1 MTIAN
6 IFTQALLDHW
16 AAPRYQRSGWTKEIQ
31 GLYSRNLDVSLGSK
45 TLTSL
50 TPKKVKAWHRGM
62 KKKPT
67 EANRALS
74 LLSRLFTYAQEE
86 ELIDL
91 ERTNPCSL
99 VKRFKT
105 GSRRRHSTEDELISI
120 LRILERERSSHPRE
134 VLFLEMI
141 LYTGARPSSIER
153 MRLKDIEFIDHEGER
168 YGFYEFKGKGSADS
182 GELES
187 VVLPPVIVK
196 ELMQLISNG
205 SLMVTGK
212 FIEKRKSSVLPIEP
226 KLKNRINPK
235 TVLGIKTPARFWN
248 RIRKE
253 VGCEDLWIRDF
264 RRTFASVGLAE
275 NVGIGVISEL
285 LNHKSEQTSKIYARL
300 DIGPRLKAVAK
311 IADKIERLAG

>member
-16 AAPRYQRSGWTKEIQ
+16 AAPRFQRSGWTKEIQ
-31 GLYSRNLDVSLGSK
+31 GLYSRNLDHSLGSK
-45 TLTSL
+45 TLKSL
-50 TPKKVKAWHRGM
+50 TPKKVKAWHKGM
-62 KKKPT
+62 RKKPT

-74 LLSRLFTYAQEE
+74 LLSRLFTYAMEE
-86 ELIDL
+86 ELIPL
-91 ERTNPCSL
+91 GANPCTY
-99 VKRFKT
+99 VKKFKT
-105 GSRRRHSTEDELISI
+105 GSRRRHASKEELCQI
-120 LRILERERSSHPRE
+120 LQILNRERSSHPRE
-134 VLFLEMI
+134 VLFIEMI
-141 LYTGARPSSIER
+141 IYTGARPYSVEA
-153 MRLKDIEFIDHEGER
+153 MTFTDLEFIDHEGESFAI
-168 YGFYEFKGKGSADS
+168 YQFNGKGSADS

-196 ELMQLISNG
+196 GLMQLSPPT
-205 SLMVTGK
+205 VTGK
-212 FIEKRKSSVLPIEP
+212 FVEKRKSSAVPEEP
-226 KLKNRINPK
+226 KLKNRINPN
-235 TVLGIKTPARFWN
+235 TVLGIKTPSRFWG

-264 RRTFASVGLAE
+264 RRTFASVGLGE

>member
-1 MTIAN
+1 MTISN
-6 IFTQALLDHW
+6 IYIQALLNHW
-16 AAPRYQRSGWTKEIQ
+16 AAPRYRRSGWTKEIQ
-31 GLYSRNLDVSLGSK
+31 GLYRRNIDHQLGAK
-45 TLTSL
+45 TLTEL
-50 TPKKVKAWHRGM
+50 TPKTVKAWYQTMR
-62 KKKPT
+62 KKPT

-99 VKRFKT
+99 VKKVKT
-105 GSRRRHSTEDELISI
+105 GARRRHATHAELVQI
-120 LRILERERSSHPRE
+120 LQLLEKEKESNPRG
-134 VLFLEMI
+134 VLFLQTI
-141 LYTGARPSSIER
+141 LYTGARPQSVETMCLS
-153 MRLKDIEFIDHEGER
+153 DIEFIDHEGEQ
-168 YGFYEFKGKGSADS
+168 YGLYQFNGKGSADS

-196 ELMQLISNG
+196 GLLQLISNG
-205 SLMVTGK
+205 SPMMTGK
-212 FIEKRKSSVLPIEP
+212 LSRQFVL
-226 KLKNRINPK
+226 NPK
-235 TVLGIKTPARFWN
+235 TILGIKTPYRLWG

-300 DIGPRLKAVAK
+300 DLTPRLKAVAK